1 MEEMAVLTSSLEDY
15 LEVISE
21 LAESHEEVRASMIAR
36 ELDVKRPS
44 VTYALHLLADRGLV
58 EYAPYGPI
66 FLTEEGQRGAQDV
79 RRRHRALRIFLENM
93 LGVEHEKADDFACK
107 IEHTVDQE
115 ITSRL
120 VEFMDFLEHSP
131 AVKEQWRPRAWPEE
145 AAESAEGEPEK
156 STAEQLA
163 ELKAPVKFLSEMK
176 PGSTAFVTRVMGD
189 ARKRHRLTEMG
200 FTRNA
205 TVRVVRVAP
214 LGDPLEVEIKGYRLS
229 LSQKDTK
236 NILVVPCE

>member
-1 MEEMAVLTSSLEDY
+1 MEETAVLTSSLEDY

-21 LAESHEEVRASMIAR
+21 LAEEHEEVRASMIAR

-44 VTYALHLLADRGLV
+44 VTYALRLLAEHGLV
-58 EYAPYGPI
+58 AYAPYGPI

-93 LGVEHEKADDFACK
+93 LGVEHGKADEFACK

-131 AVKEQWRPRAWPEE
+131 ELKEAWHPRAWP
-145 AAESAEGEPEK
+145 AEPAED
-156 STAEQLA
+156 STAEELA
-163 ELKAPVKFLSEMK
+163 ELKAPVKLLSEMK
-176 PGSTAFVTRVMGD
+176 PGSTAFVTRVVGD
-189 ARKRHRLTEMG
+189 ARKRHRMTEMG

-205 TVRVVRVAP
+205 TVRVVRAAP

-229 LSQKDTK
+229 LSLKDAK
-236 NILVVPCE
+236 NILVVDCD